1 MVEIP
6 DYLLKRSQEAK
17 AKATGAAAPSDE
29 GGEAAPAEETAPAP
43 PAAEESAPAA
53 ETAPTPEVEAPP
65 EPVPA
70 AAAESVALSPAAQAG
85 PAVPAASE
93 PPKIYAP
100 VSQPTGTHQGYRGA
114 KVPGWLYPAYVLIP
128 ILAIGLLLAVLRV
141 SNEEAASAGPTL
153 PGGSEYAAQ
162 CAACHGPDG
171 GGGSGPAMKD
181 VATVFPDPALHHAW
195 VKDQANAHSGPYGA
209 DNKGNAGKG
218 SVPGAMPK
226 FSGTMSDDQIWDV
239 VIYERVTFGGEDQAV
254 SMKAAGREAPAGGAE
269 GGAEGG
275 AGGGG

>member
-6 DYLLKRSQEAK
+6 EYLLKRSQEAK
-17 AKATGAAAPSDE
+17 AKAQGGAAAGDSGDDTSAT
-29 GGEAAPAEETAPAP
+29 EADAPAS
-43 PAAEESAPAA
+43 PAAEAP
-53 ETAPTPEVEAPP
+53 APTPEPEATP
-65 EPVPA
+65 EPA
-70 AAAESVALSPAAQAG
+70 AQPVAAEAESVALA
-85 PAVPAASE
+85 PAASAPPAVAATE

-100 VSQPTGTHQGYRGA
+100 ASQPTGTHHGYRGA
-114 KVPGWLYPAYVLIP
+114 KVPGWLYPAYILIP
-128 ILAIGLLLAVLRV
+128 ILAIGLLLSVLRV
-141 SNEEAASAGPTL
+141 SNEEAASAGPSL
-153 PGGSEYAAQ
+153 PGGAEYAAQ

-171 GGGSGPAMKD
+171 GGGVGPAMKD
-181 VATVFPDPALHHAW
+181 THTVFPDPALHFAW
-195 VKDQANAHSGPYGA
+195 VKDQANTHSGPYGA

-226 FSGTMSDDQIWDV
+226 FSGSMSDDQIWDV

-269 GGAEGG
+269 GGAGGAEGG